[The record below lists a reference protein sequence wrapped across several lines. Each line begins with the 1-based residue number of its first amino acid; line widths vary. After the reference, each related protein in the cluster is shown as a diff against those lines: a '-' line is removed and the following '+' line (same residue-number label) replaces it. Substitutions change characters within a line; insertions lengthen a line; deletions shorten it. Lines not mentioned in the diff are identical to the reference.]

1 MAVTAKSIADGTC
14 ATTRTAIYTV
24 PAATKAYVRHAVFY
38 NAGTTSASLL
48 VYLTRSGGTARVVD
62 VGSIPAAGR
71 GVSFDESALT
81 MSTGDA
87 IEVEAS
93 TGNVT
98 YVVTGAE
105 ET

>member
-14 ATTRTAIYTV
+14 ATTQTAIYTV
-24 PAATKAYVRHAVFY
+24 PASTKAYVRHAVFY
-38 NAGTTSASLL
+38 NAGSTSVDLL
-48 VYLTRSGGTARVVD
+48 VYLTRSGGTARVID
-62 VGSIPAAGR
+62 VGTIPAGGR
-71 GVSFDESALT
+71 AVSFDESALT
-81 MSTGDA
+81 MSAGDA
-87 IEVEAS
+87 IEVLAS